1 MKKLTNLLTF
11 IVLLLILPGCG
22 EKKTQTAATDEP
34 YLWLEEVESEKALN
48 WVRAQNTISDEAFT
62 GQPVYA
68 DLKERFLGV
77 VNDRDRIIMP
87 SVSGKHVYNLWQD
100 ATYERGLWRRMTLDE
115 FIKGKTEWQTVLDLD
130 KLSAE
135 ENRKWVFKG
144 ASWLAPDYSRCLLS
158 VSDGGKDEGVIREF
172 DAVKGAFV
180 EGGFSVNESKGSAA
194 WVDTDHIVVA
204 TSYGSETMTTSGYPA
219 MVKLWKR
226 GADAAEAETLL
237 EIDRSRMGI
246 FVGGVYSGGMQ
257 YTFINSRIGFYENE
271 MYLYTAEGLKKIE
284 VPSDV
289 SFQGMF
295 GDDLLLYLQS
305 DWDVDGTVFTSG
317 SLVSF
322 NMTAFLSG
330 SRVVRPIYKP
340 DERSSF
346 ASLLTT
352 KEFIVVST
360 LDNVQSRLKLFSF
373 NGQEWTGEAVPV
385 PEFGTVALVS
395 SDDESND
402 FFFSFSNPVTPST
415 LYYGNGSKITVLKQQ
430 KAYFE
435 ASGLVVN
442 QYEALSKDG
451 TKVPYFIV
459 HRSAMDYNGANP
471 TFIYAYGGFNSS
483 TRPTYSAVTGIGW
496 LEKGGVYVIAN
507 IRGGGEFGPAW
518 HQAALREKR
527 QNAYDDFHAV
537 AEDLIKRKITSPE
550 HIGINGGSNGG
561 LLVGVAFTQRP
572 DLYKAVVVDV
582 PLLDMRRYSKLLA
595 GASWMDEYGDPDKP
609 EDWAF
614 ISKYSPYHNLSKK
627 KTYPEVLFVT
637 STKDDR
643 VHPAHARK
651 MAAKM
656 LDMGHPIYYHE
667 TIEGGHGAASTN
679 AQRAEKWAMTYTY
692 LSNKLMSSN

>member
-1 MKKLTNLLTF
+1 
-11 IVLLLILPGCG
+11 
-22 EKKTQTAATDEP
+22 
-34 YLWLEEVESEKALN
+34 
-48 WVRAQNTISDEAFT
+48 
-62 GQPVYA
+62 
-68 DLKERFLGV
+68 
-77 VNDRDRIIMP
+77 
-87 SVSGKHVYNLWQD
+87 
-100 ATYERGLWRRMTLDE
+100 
-115 FIKGKTEWQTVLDLD
+115 
-130 KLSAE
+130 
-135 ENRKWVFKG
+135 
-144 ASWLAPDYSRCLLS
+144 
-158 VSDGGKDEGVIREF
+158 
-172 DAVKGAFV
+172 
-180 EGGFSVNESKGSAA
+180 
-194 WVDTDHIVVA
+194 VA
-204 TSYGSETMTTSGYPA
+204 T
-219 MVKLWKR
+219 
-226 GADAAEAETLL
+226 L
-237 EIDRSRMGI
+237 E
-246 FVGGVYSGGMQ
+246 
-257 YTFINSRIGFYENE
+257 
-271 MYLYTAEGLKKIE
+271 
-284 VPSDV
+284 
-289 SFQGMF
+289 
-295 GDDLLLYLQS
+295 
-305 DWDVDGTVFTSG
+305 
-317 SLVSF
+317 
-322 NMTAFLSG
+322 
-330 SRVVRPIYKP
+330 
-340 DERSSF
+340 
-346 ASLLTT
+346 
-352 KEFIVVST
+352 
-360 LDNVQSRLKLFSF
+360 NVQGRLKLFRF
-373 NGQEWTGEAVPV
+373 NGREWAVEAVPV

-395 SDDESND
+395 SDEESND

-415 LYYGNGSKITVLKQQ
+415 LYYGSGSKIEVLKQQ
-430 KAYFE
+430 KAYFD

-459 HRSAMDYNGANP
+459 HSSGMDYNGTNP

-582 PLLDMRRYSKLLA
+582 PLLDMKRYSKLLA

-609 EDWAF
+609 GDWAF

-656 LDMGHPIYYHE
+656 LDMGHPLYYHE

-679 AQRAEKWAMTYTY
+679 AQRADKWALTYTY
-692 LSNKLMSSN
+692 LANKLMGSN